1 MDRTKAE
8 KYLKQ
13 TLPHMEIAGKKKDSE
28 EFAAAAKASDVDAKS
43 APLAR
48 WSKFSKESDDSV
60 SDIDALRAKFAPRKL
75 TGSSKGTAPTGG
87 DESRRAKGRDV
98 ELWPAKPE
106 NADDSAEIKNIL
118 IDEQEGAIGSEG

>member
-13 TLPHMEIAGKKKDSE
+13 TLPHMEIAGKKNDSG

-48 WSKFSKESDDSV
+48 WSKFSKESDESA

-75 TGSSKGTAPTGG
+75 TGSSTGTAPAGG
-87 DESRRAKGRDV
+87 DASRTSRSRGV

-106 NADDSAEIKNIL
+106 DADDSAEIKNIL